1 MYRLQNIK
9 EGIYN
14 LVYITFLHGTPSYSQ
29 DAIRKAIDLFI
40 DFLNT
45 KSGNENLHGLSV
57 AIFSALQELLVDKIY
72 SINNLDILATKLE
85 PFCRKVLMLKDGKTY
100 EELSHI
106 NLAPLLKQLHL
117 NTSLSTQ
124 ARATD
129 YPILNE
135 ANLESF
141 KSCQEYLYSIAIAY
155 VKRNDIH
162 NAALLDFAE
171 IAVLLKHI
179 LVVYLY
185 VVLVHKNIVAREIQA
200 NGGVA
205 IDDETNLKQK
215 LLFDF
220 FNYGDTSTELKKQI
234 VNAYIENYLYQH
246 PQSSISTLV
255 EDSTGFFK
263 NAFTKDFFERQID
276 RLRGKGQIVP
286 QSSEPISLSNDFKNK
301 ITQIH
306 RDYLDNQ
313 QNFYLIFDELLSK
326 YHIEDKRN
334 NLLNRLSVFFE
345 QNFNID
351 LVEAYCLE
359 DDMLN
364 NQYSDILDFL
374 KSIVGEE
381 LYVNLF
387 KDILECCE
395 DNDFLLRES
404 ASKVFCNLSNPD
416 KFENYLR
423 QQNMSVYLDTQI
435 VLYALCDTGLRN
447 DGSEDVRMRV
457 IKKLIEYARKN
468 PKIKLYF
475 STHYFREVTNQI
487 KIALGLIPFVDDPS
501 LHNVNVS
508 SNVFYKYY
516 IYLRDNSLLE
526 ENINSFADFLYETYN
541 LSEDDLI
548 DNDFEGIARDC
559 LSDFMEQDLGISVIN
574 IPTYETTNAEALLQD
589 VILKNRLPSK
599 NSGIC
604 KNDAIMVSFLADTHY
619 HEGKEPYF
627 ITLDRTFT
635 PYRMAFKNKY
645 SRREVLS
652 WHLFS
657 PAKFLNHVDLMSFKI
672 EPQSF
677 TDDMKSVI
685 EDFGFV
691 SKTRTIYESMVRLAD
706 VKGIGLEQR
715 RNYVKK
721 VKTFFS
727 DSEFSYKI
735 ESTQDANKSIEGSL
749 SDIVDKL
756 NEYIHKFSKTKFNSY
771 CHMIIVE
778 EYFEKLLNIISGQIE
793 NLDVGISDNFTE
805 KIDELIEKYT
815 QSLMRK

>member
-1 MYRLQNIK
+1 M
-9 EGIYN
+9 
-14 LVYITFLHGTPSYSQ
+14 
-29 DAIRKAIDLFI
+29 
-40 DFLNT
+40 
-45 KSGNENLHGLSV
+45 
-57 AIFSALQELLVDKIY
+57 
-72 SINNLDILATKLE
+72 
-85 PFCRKVLMLKDGKTY
+85 
-100 EELSHI
+100 
-106 NLAPLLKQLHL
+106 
-117 NTSLSTQ
+117 
-124 ARATD
+124 
-129 YPILNE
+129 
-135 ANLESF
+135 
-141 KSCQEYLYSIAIAY
+141 
-155 VKRNDIH
+155 
-162 NAALLDFAE
+162 
-171 IAVLLKHI
+171 
-179 LVVYLY
+179 
-185 VVLVHKNIVAREIQA
+185 
-200 NGGVA
+200 
-205 IDDETNLKQK
+205 
-215 LLFDF
+215 
-220 FNYGDTSTELKKQI
+220 
-234 VNAYIENYLYQH
+234 
-246 PQSSISTLV
+246 
-255 EDSTGFFK
+255 
-263 NAFTKDFFERQID
+263 
-276 RLRGKGQIVP
+276 
-286 QSSEPISLSNDFKNK
+286 
-301 ITQIH
+301 
-306 RDYLDNQ
+306 
-313 QNFYLIFDELLSK
+313 
-326 YHIEDKRN
+326 
-334 NLLNRLSVFFE
+334 
-345 QNFNID
+345 
-351 LVEAYCLE
+351 
-359 DDMLN
+359 
-364 NQYSDILDFL
+364 
-374 KSIVGEE
+374 
-381 LYVNLF
+381 
-387 KDILECCE
+387 ECCE

-447 DGSEDVRMRV
+447 DGSEDARMRV

>member
-1 MYRLQNIK
+1 MYKIQNIK

-14 LVYITFLHGTPSYSQ
+14 LVYITFLQGSPSYQ
-29 DAIRKAIDLFI
+29 EVMVRNGIDLFI

-45 KSGNENLHGLSV
+45 KSENENLHGLSI
-57 AIFSALQELLVDKIY
+57 AIFSALQELLVEKKI
-72 SINNLDILATKLE
+72 SINNLDVLATKLE
-85 PFCRKVLMLKDGKTY
+85 PFCRKILMLKNGKKY
-100 EELSHI
+100 DELSHV
-106 NLAPLLKQLHL
+106 NLAPLLKQLSI
-117 NTSLSTQ
+117 NSRLSSQ
-124 ARATD
+124 LRPTD
-129 YPILNE
+129 YPVMKE
-135 ANLESF
+135 ENLDSF
-141 KSCQEYLYSIAIAY
+141 KNSPEYLYSIAMAY

-162 NAALLDFAE
+162 NASLLDSAD
-171 IAVLLKHI
+171 IIVLLKHI
-179 LVVYLY
+179 LVVYIY
-185 VVLVHKNIVAREIQA
+185 VVLKNQEIIKHEIQA
-200 NGGVA
+200 NGCSVD
-205 IDDETNLKQK
+205 DDESNLKQK

-246 PQSSISTLV
+246 PKSSISTLV
-255 EDSTGFFK
+255 YDSTGFFK
-263 NAFTKDFFERQID
+263 NVFTTDFFERQID
-276 RLRGKGQIVP
+276 NLRGKGLIVP
-286 QSSEPISLSNDFKNK
+286 QSSEPISLSEDFKEK
-301 ITQIH
+301 ISQIH
-306 RDYLDNQ
+306 KDYLDNQ

-326 YHIEDKRN
+326 YHIEVEKSALLDK
-334 NLLNRLSVFFE
+334 LSVFFE

-351 LVEAYCLE
+351 FTEAYCMEANALA
-359 DDMLN
+359 
-364 NQYSDILDFL
+364 NQYSEILDFL
-374 KSIVGEE
+374 KSIVGDDE
-381 LYVNLF
+381 YIKLF

-395 DNDFLLRES
+395 NNDFLLRES
-404 ASKVFCNLSNPD
+404 ASKVFCSLSNPD

-423 QQNMSVYLDTQI
+423 QQNMTVYLDTQI
-435 VLYALCDTGLRN
+435 VLYALCNTGLRN
-447 DGSEDVRMRV
+447 DGCEDVRMKV

-468 PKIKLYF
+468 TKIKLCF
-475 STHYFREVTNQI
+475 SSHYFREVINQI
-487 KIALGLIPFVDDPS
+487 KIALGLIPFVDDPT
-501 LHNVNVS
+501 LYDVNIS

-526 ENINSFADFLYETYN
+526 ENINSFADFLMETYN
-541 LSEDDLI
+541 LSEEDLT

-559 LSDFMEQDLGISVIN
+559 LSDFMEQDLDISIIN
-574 IPTYETTNAEALLQD
+574 IPTYETSNAESLLQE
-589 VILKNRLPSK
+589 VIQTNRLPSK

-604 KNDAIMVSFLADTHY
+604 KNDAIMISFLADTHY

-635 PYRMAFKNKY
+635 PYRLAFKNKY
-645 SRREVLS
+645 SRRDVLS

-657 PAKFLNHVDLMSFKI
+657 PAKFLNHVDLMNFKI

-727 DSEFSYKI
+727 DNEFSYKI

-749 SDIVDKL
+749 SNMVDKL

-778 EYFEKLLNIISGQIE
+778 EYFEKLLQIISAQIGT
-793 NLDVGISDNFTE
+793 LDVDVSDDFTA

-815 QSLMRK
+815 QSLIRK